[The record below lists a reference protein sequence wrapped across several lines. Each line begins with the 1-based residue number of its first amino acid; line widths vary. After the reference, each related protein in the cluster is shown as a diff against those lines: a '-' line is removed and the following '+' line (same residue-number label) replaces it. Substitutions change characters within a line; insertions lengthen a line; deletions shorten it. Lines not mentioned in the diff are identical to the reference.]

1 VDQQWIIN
9 RFEVGAALPPLS
21 PDLTKTFVWLSTP
34 HWQNHSVA
42 IAEILHR
49 ESLAEPFWRNLRSP
63 FFAFEPGSR
72 NLQELLEVES
82 SKTIGALLIAFLLRR
97 LLPAR
102 LGRAKSFDREKHG
115 RHNMGTAVGA
125 KLLAAKTKIGDPNR
139 VFAYG
144 LIHDLGI
151 TVLDV
156 CLPELLDEICH
167 VQSRGSHRVVAE
179 KMILAGLTHEELG
192 GWLCEK
198 WKLPLDIQ
206 AIVKYHHR
214 PLLATIGVD
223 ETKLLY
229 LADMLSAESYDE
241 LIGLKLSTPLEAT
254 VRGHL
259 GITAGGL
266 AQIRQ
271 QLQEVAAQASQL
283 LTL

>member
-1 VDQQWIIN
+1 MN
-9 RFEVGAALPPLS
+9 RLEVGAALPPLS
-21 PDLTKTFVWLSTP
+21 PDLAQMFVWLSTP
-34 HWQNHSVA
+34 QWQNHSAA
-42 IAEILHR
+42 IAEILQR
-49 ESLAEPFWRNLRSP
+49 ESLAEPLWRNLRSP
-63 FFAFEPGSR
+63 FFAFAPESQ

-97 LLPAR
+97 LLPAQ
-102 LGRAKSFDREKHG
+102 LGRAKSFDREKQG

-139 VFAYG
+139 LFAYG

-151 TVLDV
+151 TVLDI

-179 KMILAGLTHEELG
+179 KEILAGLTHEELG

-223 ETKLLY
+223 EIKLLY

-241 LIGLKLSTPLEAT
+241 LIGLKLSSPLEAT

-259 GITAGGL
+259 GITADGL
-266 AQIRQ
+266 ALVRQ
-271 QLQEVAAQASQL
+271 QMQGAAEEANQL
-283 LTL
+283 LVL